1 MFIVYVPKQQF
12 TNSSQDVSENNTL
25 LSGQG
30 MQNTY
35 LDELPPFSRTT
46 HHLDIGNRSDL
57 SEALEKSGKE
67 WKRVEKSRIISLDL
81 SDSTFDPTT
90 SVSKQK
96 IKFCNRKKLVLQA

>member
-12 TNSSQDVSENNTL
+12 TNSSQDVSEANTL

-30 MQNTY
+30 MQITY
-35 LDELPPFSRTT
+35 LDELPPFSCSQTT

-67 WKRVEKSRIISLDL
+67 WKRVEKSG
-81 SDSTFDPTT
+81 
-90 SVSKQK
+90 KE
-96 IKFCNRKKLVLQA
+96 